1 MKWLDGIT
9 DSTDRNLSKLWE
21 VVKDREAWHAA
32 VHGVTESQT
41 NLETEQQQK
50 NPSPSLSISWELQIF
65 SECGSAYRTIQPNV
79 CLQIWT
85 QVSLEATQ

>member
-65 SECGSAYRTIQPNV
+65 AECGSVYRTIQPHV